1 MDPHDQQAIADALL
15 KLVSEKNL
23 WVECRK
29 NGWKNIHLFS
39 WPEHC
44 RTYLTRVAAC
54 RMRHPQWQTDTP
66 GEEMAAEES
75 SFNDS
80 LKDVQ
85 DMSLR
90 LSVDGDKSSLN
101 GSLDYTAASS
111 GDPVQDQV
119 KRVLSKIK
127 KPDSDSNDKE
137 AEKKLLDNAVSKY
150 PMLRRRRRLIV
161 IALDCYDSEG
171 APDKKMIQIVNDVFK
186 VVRSDPQSSRVSGF
200 ALSTAMPVS
209 ETIEFLNSMK
219 IEANEFDAL
228 ICSSGGEV
236 YYPGTYTEEGG
247 KLFPDPD
254 YAAHID
260 YRWGCDGLKK
270 TIWKLMNTTEG
281 GENSKNS
288 SCPIQE
294 DQKSS
299 NAHCI
304 SYLIK
309 DPSKV
314 MRKMGFTSMVWQVTC
329 CTGRT

>member
-1 MDPHDQQAIADALL
+1 MDPHDQQAIAGALL

-23 WVECRK
+23 WIECRK

-75 SFNDS
+75 SLNDS
-80 LKDVQ
+80 LMDVQ

-90 LSVDGDKSSLN
+90 LSVDGEKSSLN
-101 GSLDYTAASS
+101 GSLDYTAAAS

-119 KRVLSKIK
+119 RRVLSKIK
-127 KPDSDSNDKE
+127 KPESDSHDKE
-137 AEKKLLDNAVSKY
+137 AGKKLPENAVSKY

-161 IALDCYDSEG
+161 IALDCYDDKG
-171 APDKKMIQIVNDVFK
+171 APEKKMIQIMQDIFK
-186 VVRSDPQSSRVSGF
+186 AVRSDTQTGRVSGF
-200 ALSTAMPVS
+200 AISTAMPVT
-209 ETIEFLNSMK
+209 ETIEFLNLAK
-219 IEANEFDAL
+219 IQANEFDAL

-236 YYPGTYTEEGG
+236 YYPGTYTEEDG

-260 YRWGCDGLKK
+260 YRWGNDGLKK
-270 TIWKLMNTTEG
+270 TIWKLMNTIEG
-281 GENSKNS
+281 GEKSVNS
-288 SCPIQE
+288 SWPIQE

-299 NAHCI
+299 NDHCI

-314 MRKMGFTSMVWQVTC
+314 IKR
-329 CTGRT
+329 